1 MSRQWRI
8 LTSLEPASIQDRLD
22 EETALFEAVAQGR
35 AEATASIWAAEQA
48 IVCARSEVRLPN
60 FQMAAIE
67 SAADGWP
74 VYVRASGGAAVIQ
87 GPGIVNL
94 TLCYRST
101 EAIDLDASYVDL
113 CRPLQMALGALGIA
127 TSRGHVPRSFC
138 DGRFNI
144 IVGQRKIV
152 GTAQKWR
159 PLAGGNGHAVLG
171 HALIL
176 LDADLR
182 AGVAQLNRLYLNAGS
197 DAIVDQRSL
206 VNLSELLH
214 RTSPDD
220 LAERFTSALLRQL
233 PHEDSDAKS
242 R

>member
-8 LTSLEPASIQDRLD
+8 ITSLEPASIQDRLD
-22 EETALFEAVAQGR
+22 EETALFESVAQGR
-35 AEATASIWAAEQA
+35 AEATASIWVAEQA
-48 IVCARSEVRLPN
+48 IVCARSEVRLPH
-60 FQMAAIE
+60 FQKAAIE
-67 SAADGWP
+67 SAVDGWP
-74 VYVRASGGAAVIQ
+74 VYVRGSGGAAVIQ
-87 GPGIVNL
+87 GPGILNL
-94 TLCYRST
+94 TLCYRSN
-101 EAIDLDASYVDL
+101 EPVDIDASYVDL

-159 PLAGGNGHAVLG
+159 PLAGGGGHAVLG

-182 AGVAQLNRLYLNAGS
+182 SGVAQLNKLYLNAGS
-197 DAIVDQRSL
+197 DAVVDQRSL
-206 VNLSELLH
+206 VNLSELLR
-214 RTSPDD
+214 RTSPGD
-220 LAERFTSALLRQL
+220 LPDLFSGALLRQL
-233 PHEDSDAKS
+233 PHDEPEGN
-242 R
+242 